1 MELNN
6 EKLGNS
12 FFNKFGAILLG
23 AFTVVVGFA
32 WNGAITTGIDNMLK
46 DDDTANFWF
55 KLLYAVVITILVIVI
70 PLIISLIK
78 RKKKV

>member
-6 EKLGNS
+6 KNLGNS

-46 DDDTANFWF
+46 DDDTANF
-55 KLLYAVVITILVIVI
+55 
-70 PLIISLIK
+70 
-78 RKKKV
+78 